1 MQQIN
6 RYGSYSIKVDALNK
20 YYGKENLLPL
30 WVADM
35 DFETPACVRNALQE
49 IIDKKVYGY
58 NFIPDNYFSTISGW
72 LLAQQEWRVEQKWL
86 SFIPGIVKG
95 IGYAVNFFTKEGDGI
110 IVQPPVYPPFINV
123 PKGNNRRIIFNPLI
137 KEECG
142 YRMDFDN
149 LEQILLSGESKMLIL
164 CNPHNPGGVAW
175 DRETLVKLAQLC
187 YKYNI
192 LVVSDEIHADMP
204 LYGGKHLPFALVSKE
219 ANNISITFGAPSKT
233 FNMAGIVSSYAIVP
247 NEKLREPFYNWMQV
261 NELNS
266 PTIFATLS
274 TIAAYTN
281 GLPWRNEMLEYIGE
295 NVNFVEQF
303 CKENFGKLI
312 IPMRPKSSFLVWLD
326 CTELCKKLAVKY
338 DNKDIT
344 DEEKQKLLVDLFINR
359 AGLAL
364 NDGAAFGPGGLGF
377 MRLNVG
383 CGREVLVQALN
394 NLKNSII

>member
-1 MQQIN
+1 
-6 RYGSYSIKVDALNK
+6 
-20 YYGKENLLPL
+20 
-30 WVADM
+30 
-35 DFETPACVRNALQE
+35 
-49 IIDKKVYGY
+49 
-58 NFIPDNYFSTISGW
+58 
-72 LLAQQEWRVEQKWL
+72 
-86 SFIPGIVKG
+86 
-95 IGYAVNFFTKEGDGI
+95 
-110 IVQPPVYPPFINV
+110 
-123 PKGNNRRIIFNPLI
+123 
-137 KEECG
+137 
-142 YRMDFDN
+142 
-149 LEQILLSGESKMLIL
+149 
-164 CNPHNPGGVAW
+164 
-175 DRETLVKLAQLC
+175 
-187 YKYNI
+187 
-192 LVVSDEIHADMP
+192 
-204 LYGGKHLPFALVSKE
+204 
-219 ANNISITFGAPSKT
+219 FGAPSKT

-326 CTELCKKLAVKY
+326 C
-338 DNKDIT
+338 IT